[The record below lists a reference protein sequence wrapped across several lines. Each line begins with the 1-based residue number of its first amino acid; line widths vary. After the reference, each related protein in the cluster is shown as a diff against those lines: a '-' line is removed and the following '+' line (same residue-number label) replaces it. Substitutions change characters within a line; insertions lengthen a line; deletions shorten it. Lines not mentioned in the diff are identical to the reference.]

1 MKPVLRLPWINAGIN
16 SHRHLLNRRVP
27 LHTCPPSSSREHVH
41 VAVVVHKHT
50 MNASLTIPANA
61 RYSNWYSYLFLIVRR
76 DARVC
81 RAGDFFFSIAD
92 NNRRASFLFNF
103 EQSWNWIPEEE
114 ISDVARI
121 RKTFAR
127 DWIRSSGNY
136 SILDGIVSP
145 LKENY
150 KRNIREKNN
159 EIAALTRNTFRSRRS
174 TT

>member
-1 MKPVLRLPWINAGIN
+1 MRAFVVREIFSFLSPIIIGEQVF
-16 SHRHLLNRRVP
+16 SS
-27 LHTCPPSSSREHVH
+27 TSSRVEIE
-41 VAVVVHKHT
+41 
-50 MNASLTIPANA
+50 S
-61 RYSNWYSYLFLIVRR
+61 
-76 DARVC
+76 
-81 RAGDFFFSIAD
+81 
-92 NNRRASFLFNF
+92 
-103 EQSWNWIPEEE
+103 QE
-114 ISDVARI
+114 ISDIARI